1 MSRLKKLLIIIS
13 ILTCIVSL
21 IIAGYIFI
29 KDYLECN
36 SNNEDVDDL
45 IDEVFVEDSNE
56 KENNIDWDYLK
67 SINEDII
74 GWIEIEDTEINYP
87 VLKDSDNLY
96 YLKHN
101 YLKSITVMDLSLH

>member
-21 IIAGYIFI
+21 IIVGYIFI
-29 KDYLECN
+29 RDYLECN
-36 SNNEDVDDL
+36 SN
-45 IDEVFVEDSNE
+45 
-56 KENNIDWDYLK
+56 
-67 SINEDII
+67 NEDII